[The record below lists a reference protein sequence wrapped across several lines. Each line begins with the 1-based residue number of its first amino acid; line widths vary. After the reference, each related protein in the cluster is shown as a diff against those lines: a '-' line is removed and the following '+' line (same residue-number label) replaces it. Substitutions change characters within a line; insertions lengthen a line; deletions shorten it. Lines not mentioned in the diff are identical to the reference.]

1 MVQWLRLCTSMARD
15 TGLVPGQGIKIL
27 HAEWHGQKGG
37 KKKNDVTLLNY
48 FEDYMRK
55 QMQWAWLL
63 MCGLF
68 LINTEW

>member
-1 MVQWLRLCTSMARD
+1 MVQWLRLCTSVAGGTD
-15 TGLVPGQGIKIL
+15 SVPGQGITIL
-27 HAEWHGQKGG
+27 HAAWPGQKGG

-63 MCGLF
+63 KCGLF
-68 LINTEW
+68 LINTE

>member
-1 MVQWLRLCTSMARD
+1 MLHGMA
-15 TGLVPGQGIKIL
+15 KK
-27 HAEWHGQKGG
+27 EE

-63 MCGLF
+63 KCGLF
-68 LINTEW
+68 LINTE

>member
-1 MVQWLRLCTSMARD
+1 MLSGMA
-15 TGLVPGQGIKIL
+15 K
-27 HAEWHGQKGG
+27 KG
-37 KKKNDVTLLNY
+37 KKKNDGTPLNY